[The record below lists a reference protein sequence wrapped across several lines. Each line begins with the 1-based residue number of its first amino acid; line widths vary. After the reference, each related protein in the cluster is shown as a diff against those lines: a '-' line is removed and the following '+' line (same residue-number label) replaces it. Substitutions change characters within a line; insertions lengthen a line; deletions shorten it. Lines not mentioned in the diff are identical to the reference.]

1 MAALLV
7 TRAGFPGA
15 ASTRHRELRGLH
27 PKGKARPDSRHRKL
41 LQLWLADEA
50 EFGGGEQVEFH
61 RRDRRRAAAPRGR
74 QRSEHIAEP
83 AAAGQRFESEIF
95 VNETGGKG
103 VAGAAGINHMDF

>member
-1 MAALLV
+1 MLSRGETSLPFVLVDRLEFLERMAALLV

-50 EFGGGEQVEFH
+50 VSGGGETIEFY
-61 RRDRRRAAAPRGR
+61 G
-74 QRSEHIAEP
+74 
-83 AAAGQRFESEIF
+83 
-95 VNETGGKG
+95 
-103 VAGAAGINHMDF
+103 